1 MRGIFQPPE
10 LIIQRALY
18 DGLNVA
24 EANGVT
30 LEIHPDVLADRLAT
44 GMVAS
49 LAHSCDPALLYK
61 LLAAIGGPASPE
73 EIRGMARAAL
83 ERQARPT
90 EGPQAHPV
98 QTFGRE
104 GKAR

>member
-1 MRGIFQPPE
+1 MRGIFQPPA

-18 DGLNVA
+18 DGPIHA

-30 LEIHPDVLADRLAT
+30 LDSHPEVLADRLAT
-44 GMVAS
+44 GMIS
-49 LAHSCDPALLYK
+49 ALL
-61 LLAAIGGPASPE
+61 AIVGAPASAE

-83 ERQARPT
+83 ERQIKAA
-90 EGPQAHPV
+90 AHPV

-104 GKAR
+104 EKGR